1 MKTLGL
7 FEAKNKFSEVCDSV
21 ARTGEPVVV
30 TRRGHALV
38 RIMPV
43 VDKPHGSAVWTAFR
57 ESRAK
62 YGEPTEE
69 FKVPERTSTHRP
81 DPLSDLDAV

>member
-7 FEAKNKFSEVCDSV
+7 FEAKNKFSEVCDTV

-30 TRRGHALV
+30 TKRGHALV
-38 RIMPV
+38 RIVPV
-43 VDKPHGSAVWTAFR
+43 EDKPHGSAVWAAFR

-62 YGEPTEE
+62 YGEPEE
-69 FKVPERTSTHRP
+69 DFELPERSSQHRP
-81 DPLSDLDAV
+81 DPLSNLDTP

>member
-7 FEAKNKFSEVCDSV
+7 FEAKNKFSEVCDTV

-30 TRRGHALV
+30 TKRGHALV
-38 RIMPV
+38 RIVPV
-43 VDKPHGSAVWTAFR
+43 EDKPHGSAIWTAFR

-62 YGEPTEE
+62 YGEPTEDFE
-69 FKVPERTSTHRP
+69 LSERSSKRRP
-81 DPLSDLDAV
+81 DPLSDLDTP